1 MNEPFTLAR
10 LLAPFDRA
18 HFLAEHWERKPLVI
32 RRDDPSYWRDLVT
45 VDDVNRVLTT
55 RNMHHPAVG
64 MTNASRKVNAEEY
77 TYASGLVDT
86 ARLYR
91 HFAEGSTV
99 TLNGFET
106 EHPALALLC
115 RSMERELS
123 IRFQTNLYFTPAQ
136 AQGFRTHYDS
146 HDVFVIQVHGSKHW
160 TLYNTPVELP
170 YRRQEF
176 HPDEHPVGEVTAEF
190 VLREGDMA
198 YVPRGMMHDARTT
211 GEESLHVTLG
221 VLFSS
226 YTDLLV
232 EALAMVGLRDVA
244 FRRSLP
250 PGFARP
256 DFDRAA
262 VREEFRALCRRFA
275 ESADVDGALEQ
286 FIDDVVNTRQP
297 LLPDQIEQIRAL
309 PTLTEETALT
319 TRPAMLYRLRDEG
332 EEVVLQVYGSQ
343 IRFPAHVREALAWA
357 LEQPRFTAASLPG
370 TLDAPGRLILVRRL
384 IREGVVMLS
393 PA

>member
-18 HFLAEHWERKPLVI
+18 RFLAEHWEQKPLIV

-45 VDDVNRVLTT
+45 VDDVNRVITT

-176 HPDEHPVGEVTAEF
+176 HPDEHPVGEVTQEF
-190 VLREGDMA
+190 VLHQGDMA
-198 YVPRGMMHDARTT
+198 YVPRGVLHDARTT

-275 ESADVDGALEQ
+275 ESADLDGALEQ

-297 LLPDQIEQIRAL
+297 LLPDQIDQIRAL
-309 PTLTEETALT
+309 PTLTDETPLT

-332 EEVVLQVYGSQ
+332 AEVVLQVYGSQ

>member
-18 HFLAEHWERKPLVI
+18 RFVDEHWERKPLIV
-32 RRDDPSYWRDLVT
+32 RRADRAYWRDLLT
-45 VDDVNRVLTT
+45 ADDVNRVLTT
-55 RNMHHPAVG
+55 RNTHHPAVG
-64 MTNASRKVNAEEY
+64 MTNAARKMAPEEF
-77 TYASGLVDT
+77 TYPSGLIDT

-91 HFAEGSTV
+91 HFAEGSTI

-146 HDVFVIQVHGSKHW
+146 HDVFVLQVHGSKHW
-160 TLYNTPVELP
+160 TLYDTPVELP

-176 HPDEHPVGEVTAEF
+176 NPAEFPVGPVSAEF
-190 VLREGDMA
+190 VLEQGDMA
-198 YVPRGMMHDARTT
+198 YVPRGVMHDARTT

-221 VLFSS
+221 VLFTS

-232 EALAMVGLRDVA
+232 EALAMVGLGDPA
-244 FRRSLP
+244 FRRGLP

-256 DFDRAA
+256 GFDRAA
-262 VREEFRALCRRFA
+262 LREELRALARRFA
-275 ESADVDGALEQ
+275 DKADVDGALEH
-286 FIDDVVNTRQP
+286 FIDDVVDTRQP
-297 LLPDQIEQIRAL
+297 LLPGQVDEVRAL
-309 PTLTEETALT
+309 GAIADDTALT
-319 TRPAMLYRLRDEG
+319 TRPAVLYRLHEAGD
-332 EEVVLQVYGSQ
+332 EVVLQVYGSR
-343 IRFPAHVREALAWA
+343 IRFPAHVREALAW
-357 LEQPRFTAASLPG
+357 LMEQPRFTPADLPG

-384 IREGVVMLS
+384 VREGVLMR
-393 PA
+393 A